1 MSPLAIILG
10 LTILVGLGAGIPA
23 FVILKLAR
31 LKASGALAPGGEV
44 TARLETLEHDVQ
56 NLQQALAETQE
67 RLDFAE
73 RLLTKPK
80 EERT

>member
-1 MSPLAIILG
+1 MSPFVVIFG
-10 LTILVGLGAGIPA
+10 LTILIGLGAGIPA

-44 TARLETLEHDVQ
+44 GARLESLEHDVQ
-56 NLQQALAETQE
+56 NLQQTLAETQE

-80 EERT
+80 QE